1 MKRIVLATLALASCA
16 PPGSAPPQS
25 PAPADP
31 LAVSYEVRVDQA
43 TLPNVR
49 SVRIA
54 GPDIELTEFRQGG
67 SPNVTTLVP
76 GRIGRIKLDIATD
89 WAAEETTMETWRAS
103 IVSPS
108 AALTS
113 LRRDISVTITEA
125 GRPPVVY
132 TFQRCLPATHLMDLG
147 AQASRVGQYW
157 SVTCEAGQRA

>member
-16 PPGSAPPQS
+16 PAGSPPTAAPEL
-25 PAPADP
+25 DP
-31 LAVSYEVRVDQA
+31 LAVSYEVHVDQA

-49 SVRIA
+49 SVRIT

-89 WAAEETTMETWRAS
+89 WAAEETTMESWRRS
-103 IVSPS
+103 ILTPSP
-108 AALTS
+108 ALAS
-113 LRRDISVTITEA
+113 LRRDISISITEA
-125 GRPPVVY
+125 GHAPVVY

-147 AQASRVGQYW
+147 AQASRMGQYW